1 MKKLF
6 VLYSS
11 IRAKLRCF
19 SFLQKNFFLMIT
31 IIGNVFGLLLN
42 QLNWE
47 LVDSVCCQYEIM
59 RYKSRINYSPRPGLA
74 GQSHKTAGEVFVKT
88 NALMIYFQAEHNTHL
103 FLAMAAW
110 QYSIQNNT
118 KCCEK

>member
-42 QLNWE
+42 QLNCE

-59 RYKSRINYSPRPGLA
+59 RYKSRINYSSRPGLA
-74 GQSHKTAGEVFVKT
+74 GQSHKTAGEVFIKT
-88 NALMIYFQAEHNTHL
+88 KFCTLTIIPSDTLSSRCYKHCKDPKDQ
-103 FLAMAAW
+103 
-110 QYSIQNNT
+110 
-118 KCCEK
+118 